1 MEQKRSLYPLE
12 WDCHSMRTG
21 VFCRSVGHPCG
32 MLFLLVL
39 AAHGGILYDR

>member
-21 VFCRSVGHPCG
+21 VFCRSVGHPVRDAFFVG
-32 MLFLLVL
+32 SDS
-39 AAHGGILYDR
+39 A